1 MAVEP
6 VRFFRKLV
14 RRIGKMKGAAELRI
28 VPRIR
33 IPLGGVDPDEL
44 RLLIVPRLPQRGFG
58 SIEVGLTYA
67 LGTGA
72 RVAMPEVLLRVTA
85 ESPCDDA
92 VAAISTHGRITPGR
106 KPDER
111 VIAFAPRMPTVR
123 MTAEITAALAF
134 RVMDRSAPRP
144 ARKRDAKDPLAE
156 AA

>member
-1 MAVEP
+1 V
-6 VRFFRKLV
+6 
-14 RRIGKMKGAAELRI
+14 

-33 IPLGGVDPDEL
+33 IPQGGVDPDEL
-44 RLLIVPRLPQRGFG
+44 RLVIVPRLPQRGFG
-58 SIEVGLTYA
+58 SIEIGLTYA

-85 ESPCDDA
+85 ESPCDEA
-92 VAAISTHGRITPGR
+92 VAAISSHGRITPGR

-111 VIAFAPRMPTVR
+111 VISFAPRLPTVR

-144 ARKRDAKDPLAE
+144 ARKRE
-156 AA
+156 AALADAA